1 LLVLDTHIFLSWRV
15 LSVSLLI
22 SVAAFNL
29 ACSKKPLPGDTSF
42 IRAKKGFE
50 KELTPDQRK
59 AAIKQLQTETA
70 GKP

>member
-1 LLVLDTHIFLSWRV
+1 MLLSFRV

-22 SVAAFNL
+22 SIAGLNL

-50 KELTPDQRK
+50 KELTPNQRK

-70 GKP
+70 SKR